1 MKVMRFNDS
10 LETPALF
17 PATHPVAQPGDGE
30 LLIKVHA
37 AGVTPAELRWYPTT
51 HTPDGGKRTGAIP
64 GHEFSGTVEAVGS
77 GVDPLYLGR
86 SVFGMNDWFA
96 DGATAEYCLA
106 KPSTITFKPEEINH
120 AQAASLPI
128 GALTAWQGLH
138 DRAGLQAGE
147 RVLIHGGSG
156 AVGVHAIQLAKLA
169 GARITTTASARN
181 SEFLRQLGADQVIDY
196 HTERFEDQVSDMD
209 VVFDTVGGPVLQRSW
224 QVLRRGGRLVTISSD
239 AQGNQEDRVKAAF
252 FIVEPRQS
260 QLTDISGLVASGH
273 LQAFVDSL
281 VPFENASSA
290 YLGTAPRSLGYG
302 KLVIDI
308 DRALEP

>member
-17 PATHPVAQPGDGE
+17 PATNPVAQPGDGE

-106 KPSTITFKPEEINH
+106 KPSTITFKPEEISH

-169 GARITTTASARN
+169 GAWITTTASGRN

-196 HTERFEDQVSDMD
+196 HTERFEDQVSDLD
-209 VVFDTVGGPVLQRSW
+209 VVFDTVGGPILQRSW

-260 QLTDISGLVASGH
+260 QLTDISGLIESGH
-273 LQAFVDSL
+273 LQTFVDSL